1 MFSLFSGNGF
11 GATVASIHVT
21 NSPGATVIVAS
32 QVGNRFILSNVPIWL
47 SAGDRP
53 LARA

>member
-1 MFSLFSGNGF
+1 MFALVSGNAF

-32 QVGNRFILSNVPIWL
+32 QVGNQFVLSNVPVWL

>member
-21 NSPGATVIVAS
+21 NAPGATVIVAS

-53 LARA
+53 VRA